1 MAAPPTDLGSIY
13 IQLGSRSAI
22 PDGSPAVIQERG
34 TARWPGSVGTLEPAA
49 RTPTSGVPR
58 VTARPVDG
66 RHTIFKF
73 GRNDSSWGFLILSNR
88 RIDPES
94 QATDRSTLCPMP
106 GGRSQAASECP
117 RTEAV
122 LLRQLSLSNRR
133 APASSVDS
141 ASALFRL
148 LIAGDQ
154 GAGPPARPFL
164 LRSMTA
170 NDVNRHGN
178 SKPRASLLESA

>member
-1 MAAPPTDLGSIY
+1 
-13 IQLGSRSAI
+13 
-22 PDGSPAVIQERG
+22 V
-34 TARWPGSVGTLEPAA
+34 RWPSSVGPLEPAA
-49 RTPTSGVPR
+49 RTRTGGVPR
-58 VTARPVDG
+58 VTARPSVHG

-73 GRNDSSWGFLILSNR
+73 GRNDSSWGFLVLSNR

-122 LLRQLSLSNRR
+122 LLGQLSLSNRC
-133 APASSVDS
+133 APVGSLDS
-141 ASALFRL
+141 ASALFRP

-154 GAGPPARPFL
+154 GAEPKPPARPFL

-178 SKPRASLLESA
+178 SKPLASLLESA